1 MVSVSSSFTN
11 SLLNAAGD
19 ASKSNAATTMMTTGL
34 GFVRTAMVPLDKK
47 STAQQKAQV
56 ASWMV
61 SATLLSLATQLTVYR
76 LLDKF
81 VDKIS
86 IKNLKL
92 NPFKEQYLNL
102 KKLPVDHIEKALK
115 VSNNGEAWNHV
126 LKATRNAFDLSNPKE
141 AEIAKKV
148 LTNLKELAKK
158 SAGGS
163 VQVSDDLAKGI
174 VKNVKTIKGAN
185 QFFMFLFGAAL
196 FTGYVIPTFICKYLP
211 NIMQFSHDHIKIKG
225 KSIVPEPKKT
235 KTKKKTSNFTLFG
248 LPLLASGGALAF
260 LRYHKL
266 NMEKGFGKVLHG
278 AYKKVALW
286 DYAMNPNARIVRN
299 IMTNA
304 VLRPAAAL
312 LDGRLF
318 LAAYN
323 FVIELLSAGALLI
336 SKKGLGGAEEKKGLV
351 GQVIKKF
358 KVTNLKHAK
367 GIEFLMTHGIQTFL
381 ILGVVLGLTTNVV
394 SRHLTNFLKKNLK
407 LKDESKNENEV
418 PIKNVFPAATNVN
431 HTRFGQTTQNK
442 QIHHGLTEQFEA
454 FLIKTGQYKTQ

>member
-34 GFVRTAMVPLDKK
+34 GFVRTGMVPLDKK
-47 STAQQKAQV
+47 STPQQKAQV
-56 ASWMV
+56 ASWML
-61 SATLLSLATQLTVYR
+61 SATLLSLATQLTVYKG
-76 LLDKF
+76 LDKF

-92 NPFKEQYLNL
+92 NPFKNQYMNL
-102 KKLPVDHIEKALK
+102 KKLPVDNIEKALK
-115 VSNNGEAWNHV
+115 GASSGQAWNQV
-126 LKATRNAFDLSNPKE
+126 LSATRKAFDMSNPKE
-141 AEIAKKV
+141 AEMAKKV
-148 LTNLKELAKK
+148 LQNLTELAKNSTG
-158 SAGGS
+158 SAKN
-163 VQVSDDLAKGI
+163 VSDDVAKTI

-211 NIMQFSHDHIKIKG
+211 NIMQFAHDHLKING
-225 KSIVPEPKKT
+225 KPIVPEPKKT
-235 KTKKKTSNFTLFG
+235 KDKKKKSNFQLFG
-248 LPLLASGGALAF
+248 IPLLASGGLLGF

-266 NMEKGFGKVLHG
+266 NLEKGFGKTLHN
-278 AYKKVALW
+278 AFKKIALW
-286 DYAMNPNARIVRN
+286 DYAMNPNARIIRN

-323 FVIELLSAGALLI
+323 LVIELLSAGALLL
-336 SKKGLGGAEEKKGLV
+336 SKKGLGGAESKKGLI
-351 GQVIKKF
+351 GKIIKKF
-358 KVTNLKHAK
+358 NVTNIKHAK

-394 SRHLTNFLKKNLK
+394 SRHLTNFLKKTLK
-407 LKDESKNENEV
+407 LKEEGQKENEV
-418 PIKNVFPAATNVN
+418 PVDKVFPAVAKMNE
-431 HTRFGQTTQNK
+431 TRFGNINTNTQM
-442 QIHHGLTEQFEA
+442 HHGLTPQFEQF
-454 FLIKTGQYKTQ
+454 LVKTGQFKS